1 MPGLFWLLQESRP
14 RGLPAGCMTFVRGT
28 DELLVL
34 AGLGV
39 DPDDAI
45 RPDAPEFS
53 STPGITIVRSGD
65 WLVAL
70 ETAAWPRGIRSDA
83 LLRLSAGT
91 EAVVVFEDIGK
102 LNHEFAHAVDGEVI
116 TAVTTCVPPSWGG
129 TQPDRLRPL
138 AEELG
143 MGHQDGSPCDSDYDL
158 GDLEILLLI
167 AETAL
172 GLSLDEADLNS
183 PLLKVADE
191 PADPTPRPRA
201 DAPPAPLVSSAHL
214 RPHVRR
220 LLEGG
225 TSPDAIAAQA
235 PPALSTNAINI
246 LLGEANIWIPVKNAQ
261 QILAMADAAPAPL
274 VSSAQL
280 RPHVRSLLDS
290 GTTADAIAAQAG
302 AAVSANAI
310 NVLLGEANFWVP
322 GTIAEQVLAIE
333 VPPDT

>member
-1 MPGLFWLLQESRP
+1 MPGLFWLLQGSRP
-14 RGLPAGCMTFVRGT
+14 RGLPSGCMTFVRGA
-28 DELLVL
+28 DERLVL

-39 DPDDAI
+39 EPDDAV
-45 RPDAPEFS
+45 RPDSPEFA
-53 STPGITIVRSGD
+53 STPGITIVGSGD

-70 ETAAWPRGIRSDA
+70 ETAAWPRGIRPDV
-83 LLRLSAGT
+83 LLRLSVGT

-143 MGHQDGSPCDSDYDL
+143 MGYQDGSPSGSDYDL

-172 GLSLDEADLNS
+172 GLSLDEADLNR
-183 PLLKVADE
+183 PLLKVPDQ
-191 PADPTPRPRA
+191 PADPTPRPRP

-220 LLEGG
+220 LL
-225 TSPDAIAAQA
+225 
-235 PPALSTNAINI
+235 
-246 LLGEANIWIPVKNAQ
+246 
-261 QILAMADAAPAPL
+261 
-274 VSSAQL
+274 
-280 RPHVRSLLDS
+280 DS
-290 GTTADAIAAQAG
+290 GITANAIAAQAG
-302 AAVSANAI
+302 PALSTSAI
-310 NVLLGEANFWVP
+310 SVLLGEANFWVP
-322 GTIAEQVLAIE
+322 VKIAEQVLAIE
-333 VPPDT
+333 APPNT